1 MKNFKEYWE
10 RNKVLLEPLGVS
22 EDVASKIWNDCV
34 DVCTLKITEHYL
46 SEM

>member
-22 EDVASKIWNDCV
+22 EDVAKKIWNDCC
-34 DVCTLKITEHYL
+34 DVCISKIYERHL
-46 SEM
+46 SQM